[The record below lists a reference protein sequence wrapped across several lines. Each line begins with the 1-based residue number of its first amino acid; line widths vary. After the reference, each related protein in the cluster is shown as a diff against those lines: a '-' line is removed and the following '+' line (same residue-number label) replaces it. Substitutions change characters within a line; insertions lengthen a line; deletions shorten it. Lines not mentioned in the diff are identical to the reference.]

1 MCSLFEEQCFT
12 CVSIEKHRC
21 IYLKHTYTIQMR
33 YLPRNNRNCVLY
45 TVYRIRTSRTIGWI
59 DSDIHVIGTERSSFN
74 FSHTLSSFLSLLSY
88 SCVIILTTL
97 KCIRSDRLF
106 FFPYL
111 TIRSRDEQEKR
122 KKVSVCNRAARR

>member
-59 DSDIHVIGTERSSFN
+59 DSDIHVIGTERSSFY

>member
-12 CVSIEKHRC
+12 CISIEKHRC
-21 IYLKHTYTIQMR
+21 IYLKYTYTIQMR
-33 YLPRNNRNCVLY
+33 YLPRNNRNCVLC

-59 DSDIHVIGTERSSFN
+59 DSNIHAIGTERSSFN
-74 FSHTLSSFLSLLSY
+74 FLHTLSSFLSLLSY
-88 SCVIILTTL
+88 SCVIILTIL

-106 FFPYL
+106 FSYH
-111 TIRSRDEQEKR
+111 TIRSRDKQEKR

>member
-33 YLPRNNRNCVLY
+33 YSPRNNRNCVLY

-59 DSDIHVIGTERSSFN
+59 DSDIHVIGTERSSFY